1 MRTLVQIPG
10 LVPVEFKSGLYS
22 RHTWSFSLAF
32 VLSLNS
38 SNASHLLPVHMARR
52 LQGGGHGALGRVL
65 VTGVHTLGD
74 AVAGVV
80 AGNALPRPAAPLK
93 LAALP
98 GLHHGRPAPQALQ
111 LAAVPLQ
118 SSEHESQTSQNM

>member
-1 MRTLVQIPG
+1 MPHA
-10 LVPVEFKSGLYS
+10 S
-22 RHTWSFSLAF
+22 RI
-32 VLSLNS
+32 
-38 SNASHLLPVHMARR
+38 LPVHMAWG

-80 AGNALPRPAAPLK
+80 AGHALPGPAAPLE

-118 SSEHESQTSQNM
+118 SSEHESQTSRKM

>member
-38 SNASHLLPVHMARR
+38 SNASHLLPVNMARR

-80 AGNALPRPAAPLK
+80 AGHALPGPAAPLK

-118 SSEHESQTSQNM
+118 SSEH